1 MKRIYPSGSQKR
13 KQKKEEEHKKTQDS
27 AVPSTASLIDEKD
40 NEEEEDMEETTSTG
54 AMASTSTYIESALH
68 LSTGVTS
75 TAQATLIDE
84 EDNMGEED
92 MGGTTSSG
100 TMASTSTQIA
110 SPPHLSTGDTSTAQG
125 TTSTFI
131 IDDDPAQ
138 WPKVLTDSERCQ
150 IVGKG
155 PVQITDIEFPQNSEN
170 PPRRFTKE
178 NYRRT
183 MKNGEKILRSWLVYS
198 MSTDSEFC
206 FPCTVF
212 GKCDNALSNCGF
224 HKWKNLTY
232 HLKEHEYSKGHCDN
246 MRNWHELQRRLQNKT
261 TIDKDSKP

>member
-27 AVPSTASLIDEKD
+27 GALLKFLSPLPKDASDEAVPSTASLIDEKD

-110 SPPHLSTGDTSTAQG
+110 SPPHLSTGDTSTAQDVED
-125 TTSTFI
+125 TS
-131 IDDDPAQ
+131 
-138 WPKVLTDSERCQ
+138 
-150 IVGKG
+150 GKG
-155 PVQITDIEFPQNSEN
+155 LTEVLLDHLQKHNLSISDCRGQSYDNGSNMMGQKTGCSGKNFAIE
-170 PPRRFTKE
+170 
-178 NYRRT
+178 
-183 MKNGEKILRSWLVYS
+183 
-198 MSTDSEFC
+198 
-206 FPCTVF
+206 
-212 GKCDNALSNCGF
+212 
-224 HKWKNLTY
+224 
-232 HLKEHEYSKGHCDN
+232 
-246 MRNWHELQRRLQNKT
+246 
-261 TIDKDSKP
+261 